1 MIPKY
6 FTYSTDITDI
16 SIALLI
22 KEAAFTKEAIKSN
35 YLQDKELIPKVVAI
49 PLRYDPK
56 NKVTSKFYL
65 LKQSK
70 VGWGLR

>member
-22 KEAAFTKEAIKSN
+22 KDAAFTKEAIRSN
-35 YLQDKELIPKVVAI
+35 YLQDK
-49 PLRYDPK
+49 
-56 NKVTSKFYL
+56 
-65 LKQSK
+65 
-70 VGWGLR
+70 